1 MHTTH
6 PASRAAH
13 LGALA
18 LVVAALAAACAD
30 TSYKTTDA
38 KISDA
43 ADAGGEGKPELD
55 WGSFDVP
62 PLPDGF
68 ELGKSVV
75 YAHDAKALY
84 EVDPETLAVTKVA
97 DFVWPAAADKMT
109 DLAVDQSGRM
119 IGVSGGFVYA
129 VDPKTGACTE
139 LSQLP
144 AETLFVGLSFIAQE
158 SGGPEILVG
167 IDKTG
172 GRVDRIDPQ
181 SGQTTTIGTFGK
193 RLLASG
199 DIVSVKGLGTV
210 ATVIDGESETDFLA
224 RVDTSTGEAT
234 LIGDTGFSKIFG
246 LGYWKGKLYAFT
258 TAGEF
263 VLLDVKTGAGTL
275 VQADTGI
282 VWWGA
287 GVTTSAPVI
296 D

>member
-1 MHTTH
+1 MYTIHR
-6 PASRAAH
+6 ASRAA
-13 LGALA
+13 LA
-18 LVVAALAAACAD
+18 CSAVLLAAALAAACAD
-30 TSYKTTDA
+30 TAYKTTDA
-38 KISDA
+38 KTT
-43 ADAGGEGKPELD
+43 ADAGGDAGPELD

-68 ELGKSVV
+68 ELGKAVV
-75 YAHDAKALY
+75 YAHDALTLY

-97 DFVWPAAADKMT
+97 DFGWPAEPDKMT
-109 DLAVDQSGRM
+109 DLAVDQAGRM
-119 IGVSGGFVYA
+119 LGVSRGYVYG
-129 VDPKTGACTE
+129 VDPKTGACTA

-144 AETLFVGLSFIAQE
+144 AETHFVGLSFIAQK
-158 SGGPEILVG
+158 SGGPEMLVG

-181 SGQTTTIGTFGK
+181 SGQTVAIGTFGNG
-193 RLLASG
+193 LLASG

-210 ATVIDGESETDFLA
+210 ATVIDGKSETDFLA
-224 RVDTSTGEAT
+224 RVDESNGKAT
-234 LIGDTGFSKIFG
+234 VIGDTGFKSIFG

-258 TAGEF
+258 SAGEF

-275 VQADTGI
+275 VQADTG
-282 VWWGA
+282 VLWWGA